1 MTIAMIAAMARN
13 RVIGIDN
20 GMPWRLPA
28 EMAHFRRSTAGKT
41 VVMGRKTFESLS
53 GPLKNRRNVI
63 LTRSLDYKPD
73 GCEVAHSVEEVLTQ
87 YGSIDGQELVIMGG
101 AEIYALFMP
110 YADKLWLTEVEAEVA
125 GDAHFPTF
133 QMNEWTVQ
141 DREHFSKDEKNAY
154 DFTIVTYVRNAR

>member
-20 GMPWRLPA
+20 DMPWSLPA

-53 GPLKNRRNVI
+53 GPLKNRRNII

-73 GCEVAHSVEEVLTQ
+73 GCEVAHSVDEVLAQ
-87 YGSIDGQELVIMGG
+87 FGPHEGEELVIMGG
-101 AEIYALFMP
+101 AEIYSLFMP
-110 YADKLWLTEVEAEVA
+110 YADKLWLTEVEADVA
-125 GDAHFPTF
+125 GDAYFPAF
-133 QMNEWTVQ
+133 DMKEWTVQ
-141 DREHFSKDEKNAY
+141 NREHFSKDEKNAY
-154 DFTIVTYVRNAR
+154 DFTIVTYVREAR